1 LPYIVATARDEESG
15 SEVVVG
21 YAYANLFR
29 ARTAYRF
36 TLEHSIYVDEKWT
49 GRRGIGRALLSELMR
64 LLEQAGYRHLL
75 AVIGDSANAA
85 SIGLHTRAGFKH
97 VGKLEQ
103 VGFKFGRWI
112 DVVLMQKQLGEGADS
127 VPKETLPCEEL
138 PSA

>member
-1 LPYIVATARDEESG
+1 
-15 SEVVVG
+15 
-21 YAYANLFR
+21 
-29 ARTAYRF
+29 
-36 TLEHSIYVDEKWT
+36 
-49 GRRGIGRALLSELMR
+49 MR

-75 AVIGDSANAA
+75 AVIGDSANGP

-97 VGKLEQ
+97 VGKLER

-127 VPKETLPCEEL
+127 VPKDTLPCEEL